1 MFETTSIP
9 AISNG
14 KPLTWPCQKSPG
26 DHAVPPASKAFPPGC
41 WTSSCPGWRR
51 GSGSGCAVANGKV
64 VLKVEN
70 GVIES

>member
-14 KPLTWPCQKSPG
+14 NPLARPCQKSPG

-41 WTSSCPGWRR
+41 WTNSCPV
-51 GSGSGCAVANGKV
+51 AVAEAVAGR
-64 VLKVEN
+64 
-70 GVIES
+70 IEKWF